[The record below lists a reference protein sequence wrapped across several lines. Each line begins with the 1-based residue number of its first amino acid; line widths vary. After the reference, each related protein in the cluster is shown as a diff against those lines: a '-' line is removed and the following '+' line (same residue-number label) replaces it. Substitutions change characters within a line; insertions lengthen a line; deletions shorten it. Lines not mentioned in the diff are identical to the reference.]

1 MCLRQVGESFC
12 VRNINNCMYA
22 ASSAIVWDTYPRP
35 ESLISVKK
43 KSKKKVKDKVNKAN
57 VVPGKDY
64 LESFEHYY
72 SVKLHEVV
80 QPGKV
85 EPSDLDELEPVI
97 FYFDGSTR
105 VKYPENQEYFEAQEL
120 RQLINAK
127 RIKAQPF
134 GPEAYLIIDID
145 GDEKPINVKASI
157 MLNAVSNTG
166 DVVGGNCMLVPAH
179 LMP

>member
-1 MCLRQVGESFC
+1 
-12 VRNINNCMYA
+12 MYA
-22 ASSAIVWDTYPRP
+22 VSSAIVWDTYPEP

-43 KSKKKVKDKVNKAN
+43 NKSNKKAKNKVNKAN

-72 SVKLHEVV
+72 SIKLHEVV

-85 EPSDLDELEPVI
+85 EPSDLNEDELEPVI

-105 VKYPENQEYFEAQEL
+105 IKYPENLENFEPQEL
-120 RQLINAK
+120 RQLIGAK
-127 RIKAQPF
+127 RIKVQPY
-134 GPEAYLIIDID
+134 GPEGYLIIDID
-145 GDEKPINVKASI
+145 GDKKPINVKGSI
-157 MLNAVSNTG
+157 MLNAVTNTG
-166 DVVGGNCMLVPAH
+166 EIVGGNCMLVPAH

>member
-1 MCLRQVGESFC
+1 
-12 VRNINNCMYA
+12 MYA
-22 ASSAIVWDTYPRP
+22 VSSAIVWDTYPEP

-43 KSKKKVKDKVNKAN
+43 NKSNKKAKNKVNKAN

-80 QPGKV
+80 QPGKF
-85 EPSDLDELEPVI
+85 EHEDELEPVI

-105 VKYPENQEYFEAQEL
+105 IKYPENLENFEPQEL
-120 RQLINAK
+120 RQLIGAK
-127 RIKAQPF
+127 RIKVVDFIQDGAHYRTTS
-134 GPEAYLIIDID
+134 GYLIIDID
-145 GDEKPINVKASI
+145 GDKKPINVKGSI
-157 MLNAVSNTG
+157 MLNAVTNTG
-166 DVVGGNCMLVPAH
+166 EIVGGNCMLVPAH